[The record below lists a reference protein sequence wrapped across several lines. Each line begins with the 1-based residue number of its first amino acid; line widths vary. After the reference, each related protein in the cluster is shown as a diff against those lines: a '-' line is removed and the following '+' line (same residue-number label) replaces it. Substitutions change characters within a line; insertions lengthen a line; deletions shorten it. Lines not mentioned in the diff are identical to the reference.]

1 MGFDQIVCCKSVI
14 FCDFQVSTVDVQVGF
29 YAIAYRNTI
38 SWSVN
43 SHNSQS
49 KFGPSFVIN
58 KFI

>member
-49 KFGPSFVIN
+49 KFVPGL
-58 KFI
+58 